1 MVLRCCLIEKIQI
14 LSVVPTNFYRGYP
27 PLTTAKPNA
36 GGFFVLV
43 KLIALSNFSRVNEMM
58 RFKPA
63 LGLAASVTANGS
75 VDRTKKKFCI
85 FEKILTHGSNNYKS

>member
-36 GGFFVLV
+36 GGFFGLL
-43 KLIALSNFSRVNEMM
+43 KSFALTNFIRVNEMM
-58 RFKPA
+58 RLKPA
-63 LGLAASVTANGS
+63 LGLAATVTANAKKI
-75 VDRTKKKFCI
+75 DQTKFDHLI
-85 FEKILTHGSNNYKS
+85 FGNSCLNS